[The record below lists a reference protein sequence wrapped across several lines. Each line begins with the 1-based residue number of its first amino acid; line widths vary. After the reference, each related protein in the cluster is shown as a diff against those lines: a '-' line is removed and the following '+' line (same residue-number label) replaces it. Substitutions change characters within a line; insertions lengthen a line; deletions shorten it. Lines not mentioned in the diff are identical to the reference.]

1 MRQRCVDIFTSR
13 VRSVGPMDRKAK
25 YWTLVSSKERFFAF
39 FFAFQGLTLR
49 QLADLVHVPSPHC
62 RLWQLGPELVAS

>member
-1 MRQRCVDIFTSR
+1 
-13 VRSVGPMDRKAK
+13 MDRKAK